1 MSLEGRIALVTGG
14 GRGIGKAISI
24 ALAENGATVAVNFR
38 RDSDAAEETVKMIEA
53 VGGKARP
60 YAASVDDYEEVQ
72 QIFCTYFHLR
82 IALLSNVCY
91 TL

>member
-53 VGGKARP
+53 VG
-60 YAASVDDYEEVQ
+60 E
-72 QIFCTYFHLR
+72 
-82 IALLSNVCY
+82 
-91 TL
+91 